1 MNKFFEKIGRKKTR
15 IFFCIAIIILF
26 VSLIAFSVTYTYTK
40 CESLF
45 YVCIVISVVWCA
57 LPFLYITVDWQW
69 QIKELMD
76 EYNNKNNVLC
86 GGLAILL
93 AFAFPF
99 LIILVFSQIAAGT
112 LVKEIFDGIAS
123 LFIAAMPAFI
133 ALLGVQ
139 YTTAIQERN
148 RKEDLRLGAKPF
160 FSVRCFVSEMIAD
173 ENGHNIHKIKVN
185 IRIKN
190 ISQNIGIPLKVVSLD
205 DDGCETD
212 FKYFPLAPNEEYDNN
227 FVISSIEP
235 YKAKARIAIFYKD
248 VYNTIYKMH
257 IEFLLHENSD
267 LSDTCIICDEA
278 EESLEHDISDSKI
291 GKECK
296 HKQRHNDS

>member
-1 MNKFFEKIGRKKTR
+1 LNKLFEKFGRKRAR
-15 IFFCIAIIILF
+15 IFFCIALIILF
-26 VSLIAFSVTYTYTK
+26 ISLIAFSVTYTYTK
-40 CESLF
+40 CESFF
-45 YVCIVISVVWCA
+45 YVCIVIIVALCA
-57 LPFLYITVDWQW
+57 LSFSYVIADWQW
-69 QIKELMD
+69 QIKELMN
-76 EYNNKNNVLC
+76 EYNNKNNVLS

-99 LIILVFSQIAAGT
+99 FIILVFSQIAAGT
-112 LVKEIFDGIAS
+112 LAKEIFDGILT
-123 LFIAAMPAFI
+123 LFIAAIPAFI

-139 YTTAIQERN
+139 FTTAIQERN

-160 FSVRCFVSEMIAD
+160 FSVRCCMSEPIPD
-173 ENGHNIHKIKVN
+173 ENRHTIHKIKVN
-185 IRIKN
+185 IRMKN

-212 FKYFPLAPNEEYDNN
+212 FKYLPIAPNEECDNN

-278 EESLEHDISDSKI
+278 EELLEHDINDSKS
-291 GKECK
+291 K
-296 HKQRHNDS
+296 